1 MILGLFEIQ
10 DKLSHVFFEMN
21 FAEEFGFRKGSP
33 KEKSNGIIG
42 SVARILQFP
51 SQFVHYRFPHS
62 NTKCVSRALAL
73 IHYITVQQGAGSR
86 SDSRQYVAL
95 LWCQVDSLCATCGS
109 RCCVVVL
116 LRSPPPMCCGLCESL
131 VTVCCDVLRSAS
143 NHNHLGSGGWVTWV
157 LGTPETPLWP
167 SLPCMGSQGDS
178 IDSHYHRAWEEPEAT
193 GWWRH
198 PDFEKCFDDFV
209 DKMQSRV
216 LHFLLLRPL

>member
-1 MILGLFEIQ
+1 MT
-10 DKLSHVFFEMN
+10 
-21 FAEEFGFRKGSP
+21 
-33 KEKSNGIIG
+33 KE
-42 SVARILQFP
+42 
-51 SQFVHYRFPHS
+51 VHDCTIR
-62 NTKCVSRALAL
+62 VQGVAL

-131 VTVCCDVLRSAS
+131 VTVCVEVLRSAS

-198 PDFEKCFDDFV
+198 PDFEKCFDNFV